1 MKKINSVFISL
12 LLTILI
18 SLMSSGCRKC
28 ECLDDIYDTA
38 FFIRFDTAAGQFTSS
53 EIGSNPFILR
63 FAKGDTVNAVDTVA
77 FASDEFAFIL
87 GEIESDFESF
97 DYLIDGNG
105 TYDYRYRITDIQL
118 NGDYNE
124 GKCKCYLNTLKTC
137 KINSVTYDRTNS
149 SEFILLQK

>member
-1 MKKINSVFISL
+1 MKRINFL
-12 LLTILI
+12 LLSASVAILI
-18 SLMSSGCRKC
+18 ALMSTGCRKC

-38 FFIRFDTAAGQFTSS
+38 FFIRFDTASGQFSS
-53 EIGSNPFILR
+53 AEIGSNAYILR

-77 FASDEFAFIL
+77 QASGEFAFIL

-105 TYDYRYRITDIQL
+105 TYDYKYRITDIQL

-137 KINSVTYDRTNS
+137 KINGVTIDRTNS
-149 SEFILLQK
+149 NEYILLQK